1 MIVKQLE
8 SLGESSGKKLFSAEE
23 ISKYMISSRKE
34 SGRDSF
40 PENWKKIG
48 EDFVFLRFSLISQDY
63 NSSFSNVE
71 FFDLKTRLRE
81 LTQIDIFLKS
91 KNDWRRCTFRSD
103 CFRCTVRI
111 LIILGPKYFSE
122 AVKRKFPNRPI
133 IAYVE
138 ARGSF
143 NNIVN
148 ERNCNSK
155 KKAELDQLK
164 AALSV
169 SHCSTEKENLGST
182 ILTEATLELVNPYE
196 KDAADN
202 DIDDEVV
209 FGKSSRKR
217 RSNVYKRWRSVVFC
231 FISQLRG
238 R

>member
-1 MIVKQLE
+1 MWEWSNPLE
-8 SLGESSGKKLFSAEE
+8 INCQAAGKFGRIIGRKLFSAEE
-23 ISKYMISSRKE
+23 ISKYMISPGKE

-40 PENWKKIG
+40 PEDRKKIWEG
-48 EDFVFLRFSLISQDY
+48 LIFLRFSLISDC

-133 IAYVE
+133 NAYVE
-138 ARGSF
+138 ARVSF
-143 NNIVN
+143 NNMAN

-182 ILTEATLELVNPYE
+182 LLTEATLELVNPYE

-202 DIDDEVV
+202 DIDDKVV

-217 RSNVYKRWRSVVFC
+217 RSNVYKR
-231 FISQLRG
+231 
-238 R
+238 